1 MAALRAHGYT
11 GQVAVAA
18 HSEADAHL
26 LMKAGAERVFHPC
39 KDAADY
45 AAAELQHTM
54 QQNQP

>member
-39 KDAADY
+39 KDAADH
-45 AAAELQHTM
+45 AAEELQHTM
-54 QQNQP
+54 HNNPS